1 MVFIN
6 LLTALEG
13 ITAVG
18 RHSMSS
24 ELQLPGGE
32 AASTSAVIS
41 DLASLD
47 VDAEGC
53 RGGWCGWPGGSR
65 LVDAWS

>member
-1 MVFIN
+1 VVEENMVFIN

-24 ELQLPGGE
+24 ELPLPGGE
-32 AASTSAVIS
+32 AAV
-41 DLASLD
+41 D
-47 VDAEGC
+47 V
-53 RGGWCGWPGGSR
+53 RGDIRSC
-65 LVDAWS
+65 LT